1 MPRWITERRFCFGE
15 MEGGI
20 PQTGVLLACMQIS
33 KLFLAFFYVRTKKE
47 LDMLEHFFSFIK
59 KVHIQIFLRIS
70 IKYI

>member
-1 MPRWITERRFCFGE
+1 

-20 PQTGVLLACMQIS
+20 PQTGVLTGLHANLQVI
-33 KLFLAFFYVRTKKE
+33 LGIFYVRTKKE

-59 KVHIQIFLRIS
+59 KIHSQIFLRIS